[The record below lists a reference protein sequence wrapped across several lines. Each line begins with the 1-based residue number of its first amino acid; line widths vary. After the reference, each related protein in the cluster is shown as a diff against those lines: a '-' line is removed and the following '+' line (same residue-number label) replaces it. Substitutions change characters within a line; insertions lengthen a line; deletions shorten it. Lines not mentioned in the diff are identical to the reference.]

1 MVDLEM
7 AGFEKTGHSSVR
19 PRPQRKGGDVARD
32 WEADEIA
39 LVADALAS
47 PVRRFVL
54 ELLVVGGATAGD
66 LSASISDNFG
76 VSTARASQHLG
87 VLARARL
94 VDVTVEAQWRWYSL
108 APRAAQPLIN
118 WLRALEASY

>member
-1 MVDLEM
+1 M
-7 AGFEKTGHSSVR
+7 
-19 PRPQRKGGDVARD
+19 ARD

-39 LVADALAS
+39 GIAHALAS

-76 VSTARASQHLG
+76 VSSARASQHLG
-87 VLARARL
+87 ILAHARL
-94 VDVTVEAQWRWYSL
+94 VDVTAEAQWRWYAL
-108 APRAAQPLIN
+108 APRAAQPLID
-118 WLRALEASY
+118 WLRALERSY